1 MKKSVEEIQNKL
13 DSPDCKNSI
22 LMVTHKILQANVHAR
37 KMLKFASDN
46 LNRSVDE
53 LQNAIFAQT
62 VEKRPTYYKVNSSC
76 NASNNSAALLIA
88 DAVLHKPQAVQLVAS
103 STNNSI
109 EMDKTWELMS
119 ELDKDELLQKKI
131 IREL

>member
-1 MKKSVEEIQNKL
+1 
-13 DSPDCKNSI
+13 
-22 LMVTHKILQANVHAR
+22 MVTHKILQANVHAR